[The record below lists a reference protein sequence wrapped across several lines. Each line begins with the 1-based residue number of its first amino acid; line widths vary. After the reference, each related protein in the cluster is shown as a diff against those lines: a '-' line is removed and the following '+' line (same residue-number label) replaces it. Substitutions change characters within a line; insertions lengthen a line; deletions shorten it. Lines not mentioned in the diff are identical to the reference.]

1 MSYVCNKTDPPRTAR
16 PGPTF
21 YRHLEGSAFPNSK
34 RIYITGTHP
43 GVRVPMR
50 EIQLSPTLIGGSKE
64 QPQYEENEAIPVYD
78 TSGPYGDPQIAIN
91 VQQGLA
97 KLRQPWIDARG
108 DTEELTVRSSDYT
121 KARLADDGLDE
132 LRFSGVLTPKRA
144 KAGRRVT
151 QLHYARKGIIT
162 PEMEFIA
169 IRENMGRERIRS
181 EVLRHQH
188 PGMSFGARLPENIT
202 AEFVRD
208 EVAAGRA
215 IIPANINHPESEPMI
230 IGRNFLVKVNANI
243 GNSAVTSSIEEEVE
257 KLVWSTRWG
266 ADTVMD
272 LSTGRYIHETREW
285 ILRNSP
291 VPIGTVPIYQA
302 LEKVNGIAED
312 LTWKSS
318 ATPCWNKPSKVWITS
333 LSMRGA
339 AALRA
344 DDRETPDRY
353 RLSRRFDYGEMVPLP
368 SSGKFPLST
377 LPRNL

>member
-1 MSYVCNKTDPPRTAR
+1 MSYVCNKTDPPRTTR

-21 YRHLEGSAFPNSK
+21 YRHLEGTAFPNSK
-34 RIYITGTHP
+34 RIYITGTQP

-64 QPQYEENEAIPVYD
+64 QPQFEENEAIPVYD

-132 LRFSGVLTPKRA
+132 LRFSGLLTPKRA

-151 QLHYARKGIIT
+151 QLHYARQGIIT

-230 IGRNFLVKVNANI
+230 IGRNFLVKL
-243 GNSAVTSSIEEEVE
+243 T
-257 KLVWSTRWG
+257 
-266 ADTVMD
+266 
-272 LSTGRYIHETREW
+272 
-285 ILRNSP
+285 
-291 VPIGTVPIYQA
+291 PI
-302 LEKVNGIAED
+302 
-312 LTWKSS
+312 S
-318 ATPCWNKPSKVWITS
+318 AT
-333 LSMRGA
+333 
-339 AALRA
+339 
-344 DDRETPDRY
+344 
-353 RLSRRFDYGEMVPLP
+353 RRSPLP
-368 SSGKFPLST
+368 SKKKWKSWYG
-377 LPRNL
+377 PRAGERIR